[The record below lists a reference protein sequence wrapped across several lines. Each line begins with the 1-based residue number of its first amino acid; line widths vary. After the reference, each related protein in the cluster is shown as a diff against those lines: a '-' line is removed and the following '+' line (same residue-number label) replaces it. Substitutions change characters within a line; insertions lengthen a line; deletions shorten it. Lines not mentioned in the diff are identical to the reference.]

1 MFSKLIRFHLMLIYH
16 HRWNPSSG
24 GQRTVPNSH
33 DLQSFLINHLLC
45 TGHFSSN
52 ALNGPEWSIGLGH
65 GNRLGFSELS
75 FPWWLSE
82 RLRNPI
88 QSDVGR
94 ALLLDCLATPLPALL
109 GLPPS
114 PFSPFLLQSS
124 HRVEVKEFPC
134 KISLPRNASW
144 YINVKYSLF

>member
-24 GQRTVPNSH
+24 GRRTVPNPH
-33 DLQSFLINHLLC
+33 DLQSFPINHLLC

-52 ALNGPEWSIGLGH
+52 ALNGPAWSIGLGH
-65 GNRLGFSELS
+65 GNRLGFCGVI
-75 FPWWLSE
+75 FPVMVIYKVRKPYTVPFGEGLF
-82 RLRNPI
+82 LQLP
-88 QSDVGR
+88 
-94 ALLLDCLATPLPALL
+94 TPTSPC
-109 GLPPS
+109 PS
-114 PFSPFLLQSS
+114 PFSLFLLQSS
-124 HRVEVKEFPC
+124 HRVEFKEFPC